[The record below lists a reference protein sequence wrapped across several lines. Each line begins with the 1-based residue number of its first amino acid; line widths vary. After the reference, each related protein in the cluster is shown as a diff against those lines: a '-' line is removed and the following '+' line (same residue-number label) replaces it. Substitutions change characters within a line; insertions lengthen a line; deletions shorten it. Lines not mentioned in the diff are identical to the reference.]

1 MLLIGCHV
9 AFGKDQLKES
19 VNEALS
25 YGANTFMFYP
35 DETPYTIKNPINNDL
50 TNEALELMQNKIKL
64 SDVVCHAPFII
75 NLANN
80 KEASKYHFA
89 IEFLRAEIKKCHELG
104 VKRLVLHPG
113 SAVDIEKEIA
123 LKNII
128 YALNIALEDD
138 TDVII
143 ALETMAGKGSE
154 LGSNL
159 SELKTIIDGIEKKEL
174 IGVCLD
180 TCHLN
185 DSGVDISRFDEYL
198 DEFDEIIGL
207 DRIQVVHI
215 NDSKNPLGSKK
226 DRHELI
232 GYGTIGFDALIN
244 VIYNPRLDNIPF
256 ILETPRIGNSE
267 DDKARIYPPYKFEV
281 EEIIKKKFNENIKQE
296 VRDFYS

>member
-1 MLLIGCHV
+1 MTGT
-9 AFGKDQLKES
+9 GKSSL
-19 VNEALS
+19 VRRL
-25 YGANTFMFYP
+25 
-35 DETPYTIKNPINNDL
+35 
-50 TNEALELMQNKIKL
+50 LELL
-64 SDVVCHAPFII
+64 D
-75 NLANN
+75 
-80 KEASKYHFA
+80 
-89 IEFLRAEIKKCHELG
+89 
-104 VKRLVLHPG
+104 
-113 SAVDIEKEIA
+113 
-123 LKNII
+123 LKGKSMIFDCGQ
-128 YALNIALEDD
+128 ED
-138 TDVII
+138 
-143 ALETMAGKGSE
+143 
-154 LGSNL
+154 
-159 SELKTIIDGIEKKEL
+159 
-174 IGVCLD
+174 
-180 TCHLN
+180 N

>member
-1 MLLIGCHV
+1 
-9 AFGKDQLKES
+9 
-19 VNEALS
+19 
-25 YGANTFMFYP
+25 
-35 DETPYTIKNPINNDL
+35 
-50 TNEALELMQNKIKL
+50 
-64 SDVVCHAPFII
+64 
-75 NLANN
+75 
-80 KEASKYHFA
+80 
-89 IEFLRAEIKKCHELG
+89 
-104 VKRLVLHPG
+104 
-113 SAVDIEKEIA
+113 
-123 LKNII
+123 
-128 YALNIALEDD
+128 
-138 TDVII
+138 
-143 ALETMAGKGSE
+143 MAGKGSE